1 MLQFIIHSAID
12 GIYAFGLPFM
22 DELKLALALRSK
34 KITRIY
40 LSARAEAPPAPV
52 LSF

>member
-1 MLQFIIHSAID
+1 MLQFIIHSNID

-40 LSARAEAPPAPV
+40 LSAGGGSPSAGA
-52 LSF
+52 LL